1 MQEIEPSF
9 QWENEYNAAHD
20 KKSPFYGRSYS
31 QTEYEHDIYGY
42 YIHPNWD
49 EIDSETLYCKIL
61 FTDYEAKFTIIELFG
76 EWNDTLHNDI
86 MHLKRNVIDHL
97 LAEGIKYFTL
107 VGENV
112 FNFHGSIEDDYYAE
126 WFEEVEDGWITGI
139 NFAEFVE
146 REWEKYHIDYYINF
160 GGNLYLPQWRTLKP
174 ELIFL
179 SINHIIS
186 HRLGAV

>member
-1 MQEIEPSF
+1 
-9 QWENEYNAAHD
+9 
-20 KKSPFYGRSYS
+20 
-31 QTEYEHDIYGY
+31 
-42 YIHPNWD
+42 
-49 EIDSETLYCKIL
+49 
-61 FTDYEAKFTIIELFG
+61 
-76 EWNDTLHNDI
+76 
-86 MHLKRNVIDHL
+86 MHLKRKVIDHL
-97 LAEGIKYFTL
+97 IAEGIKYFIL

-160 GGNLYLPQWRTLKP
+160 GGNLFLPQWRTLRP
-174 ELIFL
+174 ELIFA

>member
-1 MQEIEPSF
+1 MQEIEPSY
-9 QWENEYNAAHD
+9 QWENIYEAAKD

-112 FNFHGSIEDDYYAE
+112 FNFHNGDRDYYEELYEELSDENGWAVLVNMHQAAQHDFLQKKLNRYIE
-126 WFEEVEDGWITGI
+126 LMEFE
-139 NFAEFVE
+139 
-146 REWEKYHIDYYINF
+146 K
-160 GGNLYLPQWRTLKP
+160 WRTYKP
-174 ELIFL
+174 EDFFQLIDKKL
-179 SINHIIS
+179 ND
-186 HRLGAV
+186 RLGI

>member
-1 MQEIEPSF
+1 MAEED
-9 QWENEYNAAHD
+9 A
-20 KKSPFYGRSYS
+20 KSPFFGQTYSEFEFS
-31 QTEYEHDIYGY
+31 QTVYNY
-42 YIHPNWD
+42 YIHPQWD
-49 EIDSETLYCKIL
+49 EMGSKTLYLKLIYA
-61 FTDYEAKFTIIELFG
+61 DYELAFAIIELIG
-76 EWNDTLHNDI
+76 EWNDAIENDI
-86 MHLKRNVIDHL
+86 MTFKREILEKLMD
-97 LAEGIKYFTL
+97 EGIYKFIIIA
-107 VGENV
+107 ENV

>member
-1 MQEIEPSF
+1 
-9 QWENEYNAAHD
+9 
-20 KKSPFYGRSYS
+20 
-31 QTEYEHDIYGY
+31 
-42 YIHPNWD
+42 
-49 EIDSETLYCKIL
+49 L
-61 FTDYEAKFTIIELFG
+61 FTDYEAQFTIIELFG

-86 MHLKRNVIDHL
+86 MLLKRNVIDHL
-97 LAEGIKYFTL
+97 LAVGIKYFVL
-107 VGENV
+107 MGENV

-146 REWEKYHIDYYINF
+146 REWEKYHLDYYINF
-160 GGNLYLPQWRTLKP
+160 GGNLHLPQWRTLKP

-186 HRLGAV
+186 RRLGPN

>member
-1 MQEIEPSF
+1 MQEIEPSY
-9 QWENEYNAAHD
+9 QWENIYEASKD
-20 KKSPFYGRSYS
+20 RKSPFWGRSYS

-61 FTDYEAKFTIIELFG
+61 FTDYNAQFTIIELFG

-97 LAEGIKYFTL
+97 LAEGIKYFVL
-107 VGENV
+107 VGENI
-112 FNFHGSIEDDYYAE
+112 FNFHGSVEDDYYAE

-186 HRLGAV
+186 HRLGTE

>member
-1 MQEIEPSF
+1 MQEIEPSY
-9 QWENEYNAAHD
+9 QWENIYDASKD
-20 KKSPFYGRSYS
+20 KKSPFWGRSYS
-31 QTEYEHDIYGY
+31 QTEYENNIYGY
-42 YIHPNWD
+42 YIHPYWD

-86 MHLKRNVIDHL
+86 MLFKRNVIDHL
-97 LAEGIKYFTL
+97 LAAGIQYFIL
-107 VGENV
+107 LGENV
-112 FNFHGSIEDDYYAE
+112 FNFHGSVEDDYYAE
-126 WFEEVEDGWITGI
+126 WFEEVEDGWIAAL

-146 REWEKYHIDYYINF
+146 KEWGKYHLDYYINF
-160 GGNLYLPQWRTLKP
+160 GGNLQLSQWRTLKP

-186 HRLGAV
+186 HRLGPV

>member
-1 MQEIEPSF
+1 MQEIEPSY
-9 QWENEYNAAHD
+9 QWENIYEASQD
-20 KKSPFYGRSYS
+20 RKSPFWGRTYS

-61 FTDYEAKFTIIELFG
+61 FTDYEAQFTIIELFG

-97 LAEGIKYFTL
+97 LAEGIKYFVL
-107 VGENV
+107 VGENI
-112 FNFHGSIEDDYYAE
+112 FNFHGSVEDDYYAE

-186 HRLGAV
+186 HRLGSV